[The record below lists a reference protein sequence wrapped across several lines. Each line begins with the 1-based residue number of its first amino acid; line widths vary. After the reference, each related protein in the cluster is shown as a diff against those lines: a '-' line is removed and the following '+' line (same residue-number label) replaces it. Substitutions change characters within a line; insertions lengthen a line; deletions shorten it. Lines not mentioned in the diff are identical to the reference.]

1 MGIYC
6 CRAQGTRLNALS
18 CPKWEGNSKKEE
30 ICAYIQ
36 LIHFAVQHELKQH
49 CKGTI
54 LQLKRKRKKAFC
66 ENSKKAPD
74 QVLARSR
81 KEFQE
86 KPSLH

>member
-36 LIHFAVQHELKQH
+36 LIHFAVQQELKQH

-54 LQLKRKRKKAFC
+54 LQ
-66 ENSKKAPD
+66 
-74 QVLARSR
+74 
-81 KEFQE
+81 
-86 KPSLH
+86 